1 MISLA
6 LFAVFLVSAGVV
18 LLLRQDGNA
27 PIQIYGPSAPV
38 DAGLVPSSQATPA
51 AVGPAVAA
59 LRVYINGAVERPG
72 VYALQPGD
80 RLVEALAAAGGALPL
95 ADLAAVNLAR
105 RVQDEG
111 YYYIP
116 RRGETLPK
124 AAEAGAGPDKPYS
137 ASAPAAP
144 AAVGLINLNTA
155 AAATLETLPGIG
167 PKLAQAI
174 VDYRTKNG
182 PFRSPQDITSVFGIG
197 PLTYE
202 KIQHLIT
209 TGAGP

>member
-1 MISLA
+1 M
-6 LFAVFLVSAGVV
+6 
-18 LLLRQDGNA
+18 RQ
-27 PIQIYGPSAPV
+27 
-38 DAGLVPSSQATPA
+38 
-51 AVGPAVAA
+51 AVAE

-80 RLVEALAAAGGALPL
+80 RLVEVLAAAGGALPV

-116 RRGETLPK
+116 RVGETPPK
-124 AAEAGAGPDKPYS
+124 SVDSGTGTDQATI
-137 ASAPAAP
+137 ASAPGSP

-155 AAATLETLPGIG
+155 TASMLETLPGIG
-167 PKLAQAI
+167 PMRAQAI

-182 PFRSPQDITSVFGIG
+182 PFRSPPDITSVSDIG
-197 PLTYE
+197 PGIYQQV
-202 KIQHLIT
+202 QHLIT